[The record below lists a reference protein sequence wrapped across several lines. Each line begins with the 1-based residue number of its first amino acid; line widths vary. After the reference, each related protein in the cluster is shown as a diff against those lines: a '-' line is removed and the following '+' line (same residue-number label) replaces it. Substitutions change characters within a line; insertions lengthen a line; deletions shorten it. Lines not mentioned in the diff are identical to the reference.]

1 MDKIKT
7 NTIITIVVALMVGVV
22 IYLNR
27 DKFASKSVEPAE
39 GAQE

>member
-7 NTIITIVVALMVGVV
+7 NTILTIVLAVMVGVV

-27 DKFASKSVEPAE
+27 DKFGSKAVEPAKSE
-39 GAQE
+39 QE